1 MAKVH
6 LSLFGWLR
14 CPIFSLHSQ
23 ISFPGITIYFKVAL
37 FTTIETSYEPR
48 RISREIPGI
57 APPISPVIRGHS
69 SPVTALLA
77 IMLFHFGHTIKN
89 FFVILI
95 AQKAKDEASKLVVG
109 HIHLATHR
117 LINQAV
123 EILPQML
130 RILGSVLQRLEHL
143 QRLVFIK
150 IGQWT

>member
-1 MAKVH
+1 M
-6 LSLFGWLR
+6 
-14 CPIFSLHSQ
+14 
-23 ISFPGITIYFKVAL
+23 
-37 FTTIETSYEPR
+37 
-48 RISREIPGI
+48 
-57 APPISPVIRGHS
+57 
-69 SPVTALLA
+69 
-77 IMLFHFGHTIKN
+77 
-89 FFVILI
+89 ILI
-95 AQKAKDEASKLVVG
+95 AQKAKDEAFKLVVG